1 MAKSKIQAMDA
12 DEFFAQ
18 KSARG
23 NAFVS
28 AAGDVVPLTNLHKV
42 YWPEEGYTK
51 FDLLKY
57 YYTVFKTI
65 LPYIK
70 DRPLILKRYP
80 NGIEGELFYQHN
92 LSDVPTWVNTYSL
105 EYESGRIANYAV
117 ARDLADILYVVN
129 LGTITMNPFFATV
142 DHLKYP
148 DFFAF
153 DLDPMDNATFEQ
165 VKKIAREV
173 KKLLDAIGL
182 KGYPKTSGS
191 SGIHIYVPVKPDYTF
206 TEIVDFAKTFA
217 TLIAERNPDDATVE
231 RMVKNRKQTQ
241 VYVDYLQNVYGKSLA
256 APYSVRE
263 KPHAMVSAPLE
274 WKEITK
280 SLTLEKF
287 TIKTMPRRLKTK
299 GDLFTDV
306 MKKKQSL
313 TQAWKKL
320 EKLRAG

>member
-1 MAKSKIQAMDA
+1 MAKAKLSAIDA

-23 NAFVS
+23 NAFVA
-28 AAGDVVPLTNLHKV
+28 AAGDIVPLTNLEKV

-57 YYTVFKTI
+57 YYSIFGTI

-80 NGIEGELFYQHN
+80 NGIEDEMFYQHN
-92 LSDVPTWVNTYSL
+92 LGDAPKWVNTYEL
-105 EYESGRIANYAV
+105 TYESGRYANYAV
-117 ARDLADILYVVN
+117 VKDIADLLYVVN

-142 DHLKYP
+142 DHLECP

-153 DLDPMDNATFEQ
+153 DLDPMDEATFEQ
-165 VKKIAREV
+165 VKKVAKEV
-173 KKLLDAIGL
+173 KKVLDEIGL

-191 SGIHIYVPVKPDYTF
+191 TGIHIYIPVKPQYSF
-206 TEIVDFAKTFA
+206 SEIVDFSKELA
-217 TLIAERNPDDATVE
+217 TLVADRNPDDATVT

-287 TIKTMPRRLKTK
+287 TIATMAKRLKTK

-313 TQAWKKL
+313 TQPWKKL
-320 EKLRAG
+320 KKLTQG